1 MPLHPAPVRMP
12 LQPPR
17 RYADYLYGAVHA
29 SSKQLMYRQPWIAQE
44 GGAGPQGQSPDPA
57 SVRTNGKSGGQGR
70 KGAGKAKKQKQK
82 TLGAAGS
89 GATAAQGPGDQP
101 QQQHPT
107 RQQHNETLVIQASSS
122 V

>member
-1 MPLHPAPVRMP
+1 MS
-12 LQPPR
+12 LQPPC

-29 SSKQLMYRQPWIAQE
+29 SSKQLMYRQPWLPQE
-44 GGAGPQGQSPDPA
+44 GGAGPPGQSPDPA
-57 SVRTNGKSGGQGR
+57 VMRANGKPGGQGR

-82 TLGAAGS
+82 ALGAASS
-89 GATAAQGPGDQP
+89 GATAALGPGAQP

-107 RQQHNETLVIQASSS
+107 RQQHNETLFIQASSS